1 MPLPTVTALPTPPA
15 RTDEPDTFN
24 SRADALLG
32 ALPTMVTEFNAAFA
46 AIPDLVNGIDYNGTS
61 TTSVAIGTGSKSF
74 TTQTG
79 KNFQIGQFVTVANT
93 TTPANYMTGQ
103 ITAYNS
109 GTGAL
114 TVNVTATGGAGTL
127 AAWTISLS
135 PGAGSFATLTGVE
148 TLTNKTLTAP
158 VIASISNSGTV
169 TLPTGT
175 RTLVARDTTD
185 TLTNKT
191 IDTAGSN
198 VLRVNGN
205 TLAASAGSATITLP
219 NATDTLVGRATT
231 DTLTNKTLTAPTISN
246 PAFSGTA
253 TGTLTVAAS
262 ASGGAGLR
270 VPHGTAP
277 SSPTNGD
284 MWTTTS
290 GLFARIN
297 GNTLQF
303 PGGATLAAALAAMNG
318 VANTSVTVGANA
330 INVAFT
336 LPGGSVLRIQG
347 GVGSLAGNT
356 VGSITF
362 TDAYTNA
369 PIVIVSGGTSSGSAE
384 GDVHTYANATT
395 TGVAIANSAASTASY
410 HWLAV
415 GI

>member
-1 MPLPTVTALPTPPA
+1 MTLPTITALPTPPA
-15 RTDEPDTFN
+15 RTDEPDVFN
-24 SRADALLG
+24 PRADALLG
-32 ALPTMVTEFNAAFA
+32 ALPTMVTEINSFIAELPAA
-46 AIPDLVNGIDYNGTS
+46 VNGIDYNGTS
-61 TTSVAIGTGSKSF
+61 TTSVTIGTGSKSF

-103 ITAYNS
+103 VTAYNS

-135 PGAGSFATLTGVE
+135 PGAGSFATLTGIE

-158 VIASISNSGTV
+158 VIASISNSGTL

-198 VLRVNGN
+198 TLKVNGN
-205 TLAASAGSATITLP
+205 TLAASAGTATITLP

-231 DTLTNKTLTAPTISN
+231 DTLTNKTLTAPAISN

-270 VPHGTAP
+270 VPHGSAP

-284 MWTTTS
+284 VWTTTT

-303 PGGATLAAALAAMNG
+303 PGGATLAAALAAMGG
-318 VANTSVTVGANA
+318 VANTSVTVGANSL
-330 INVAFT
+330 NVAFT
-336 LPGGSVLRIQG
+336 LPGGQVLRIQAG
-347 GVGSLAGNT
+347 AGSIAGNSLGT
-356 VGSITF
+356 ISF
-362 TDAYTNA
+362 ADAYVNA
-369 PIVIVSGGTSSGSAE
+369 PVVVVSGGTSGTSAE
-384 GDVHTYANATT
+384 GDVHTYAAATT
-395 TGVAIANSAASTASY
+395 ASVAIVNTAAGTAHY
-410 HWLAV
+410 HWFAV